1 MAAQAFESS
10 IWEAEAGRLGRGQK
24 SALMLLFETGF
35 PFLAWLFW
43 CRLSGLPASPG
54 NLLSPPLWCWG
65 LRTPLQVSGP
75 NSGFP
80 SFKASALLA
89 EPPPRPSTEQ
99 KDPQARVLPVVLKV
113 TTDSSLK
120 LMGGSFCDFTVC
132 KGRHF

>member
-1 MAAQAFESS
+1 
-10 IWEAEAGRLGRGQK
+10 
-24 SALMLLFETGF
+24 MLLFETGF

-43 CRLSGLPASPG
+43 CRLSSLPASPG
-54 NLLSPPLWCWG
+54 NLPSPSQ
-65 LRTPLQVSGP
+65 TPLQVSGP

-120 LMGGSFCDFTVC
+120 LIGGSFCAFTVC